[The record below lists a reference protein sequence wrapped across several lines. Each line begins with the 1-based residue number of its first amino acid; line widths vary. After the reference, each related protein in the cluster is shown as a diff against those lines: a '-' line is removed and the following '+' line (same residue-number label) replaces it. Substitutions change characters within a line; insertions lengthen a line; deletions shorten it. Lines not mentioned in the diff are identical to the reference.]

1 MESTDK
7 INVEVAYA
15 LPDTQVIVTLEVE
28 PRSTV
33 EDAIIDS
40 GILETF
46 PEIDLKTNKVGIFG
60 KLSKL
65 GQTLRPGDRIEIYRP
80 LIADPKEVRRQ
91 RAAQDK
97 KNVKRPG
104 TQAGQAS

>member
-1 MESTDK
+1 LESTNK
-7 INVEVAYA
+7 FNVEVAYA
-15 LPDTQVIVTLEVE
+15 LPDSQAIVTLEVE
-28 PRSTV
+28 PRSTI
-33 EDAIIDS
+33 EDAIIES

-46 PEIDLKTNKVGIFG
+46 PEIDLKKNKVGIFG

-65 GQTLRPGDRIEIYRP
+65 GQALRPGDRIEIYRP

-97 KNVKRPG
+97 KNAAEPG
-104 TQAGQAS
+104 TQAG